1 MIVICFYGKQSVH
14 NNILQVY
21 KCHFPYNDIK
31 AVKIV
36 KMEPQYTETQEV
48 RFQMLMGIKD
58 VFLFSTCPVTRLF
71 KTHLSYHNLSRIC

>member
-1 MIVICFYGKQSVH
+1 MSLHI
-14 NNILQVY
+14 ILQVY
-21 KCHFPYNDIK
+21 KCFTGPGGIF

-58 VFLFSTCPVTRLF
+58 VFLFSTCPVTSLF
-71 KTHLSYHNLSRIC
+71 KTHLSYHNLSRTQEYVSKI